1 MRPLA
6 LALSFLI
13 ATLVLASPQR
23 SAEIAEQFTKTKHKN
38 KERHGIKKSHY
49 REVRSRVDVRSP
61 EQYSG
66 HYDAE
71 LSGTTITIEV
81 RADGTVTGGG
91 SDPRAFT
98 LRDGR
103 VRDALL
109 TATKV
114 YDDGSTAALEGAFLM
129 QRVRDGKSPDHIDY
143 DKTFTGLG
151 IVNLDY
157 QVTSGIRVDKL
168 FYRRMP

>member
-1 MRPLA
+1 MRRIA
-6 LALSFLI
+6 IALSLLI
-13 ATLVLASPQR
+13 AAVVLASPQR
-23 SAEIAEQFTKTKHKN
+23 SAEIAEQFTKTKYKN
-38 KERHGIKKSHY
+38 KERHGMKKSHY
-49 REVRSRVDVRSP
+49 REVRSRVDVRAP

-71 LSGTTITIEV
+71 LSGTTLTIDV
-81 RADGTVTGGG
+81 RADGTVTGSG

-114 YDDGSTAALEGAFLM
+114 YGDGSTEPLEGAFLT
-129 QRVRDGKSPDHIDY
+129 QRVRDGKSPDNIDY

-157 QVTSGIRVDKL
+157 QITSGIRVDKL